1 MQKNEKEVVP
11 LAHVFT
17 LLPSCHPQ
25 QGEQHKYYTTVLLC
39 LASGLWTDQKGK
51 VDKGMKKKDKD
62 NLLDILVKTRTV
74 KALDEAV
81 EKSSAYQ
88 ETLKRQDK
96 AFDELDKASLSREQ
110 KAIVDRAISAAN
122 ECGATYGSV
131 AYELGLQDGI
141 KLMSELKEIK

>member
-1 MQKNEKEVVP
+1 
-11 LAHVFT
+11 
-17 LLPSCHPQ
+17 
-25 QGEQHKYYTTVLLC
+25 
-39 LASGLWTDQKGK
+39 
-51 VDKGMKKKDKD
+51 MKKKDKD

-81 EKSSAYQ
+81 VKSSAYQ

-96 AFDELDKASLSREQ
+96 AFNALDKAGLSKEQ

-122 ECGATYGSV
+122 DCGAAYGAA

>member
-1 MQKNEKEVVP
+1 MRLKFLQ
-11 LAHVFT
+11 
-17 LLPSCHPQ
+17 
-25 QGEQHKYYTTVLLC
+25 TVK
-39 LASGLWTDQKGK
+39 A
-51 VDKGMKKKDKD
+51 DKGIKKKDKD

-88 ETLKRQDK
+88 ETLKWQDK
-96 AFDELDKASLSREQ
+96 AFVALNKVGLSKEQ
-110 KAIVDRAISAAN
+110 KAIVGRAISAAN
-122 ECGATYGSV
+122 ECGATYGAV

>member
-1 MQKNEKEVVP
+1 MHLNF
-11 LAHVFT
+11 L
-17 LLPSCHPQ
+17 
-25 QGEQHKYYTTVLLC
+25 
-39 LASGLWTDQKGK
+39 QKGK
-51 VDKGMKKKDKD
+51 ADKGMKKKDKD

-81 EKSSAYQ
+81 DKSSAYQ

-96 AFDELDKASLSREQ
+96 AFDALDKAGLSKEQ

-122 ECGATYGSV
+122 ECGAAYGAI

>member
-1 MQKNEKEVVP
+1 MEKTQKEKI
-11 LAHVFT
+11 
-17 LLPSCHPQ
+17 
-25 QGEQHKYYTTVLLC
+25 
-39 LASGLWTDQKGK
+39 
-51 VDKGMKKKDKD
+51 
-62 NLLDILVKTRTV
+62 LDILVKTRTV

-81 EKSSAYQ
+81 DKSSAYQ

-96 AFDELDKASLSREQ
+96 AFDTPDKAGLSKEQ

-122 ECGATYGSV
+122 ECGATYGAV